1 MVNVKQLQT
10 FGIISISIFCL
21 LIYRVDSVEAASE
34 MATQVTPL
42 IDVQARK
49 NELANVP
56 KRDRRKLCSVNFTT
70 IALDKEAVISG
81 HIQRQH
87 SNVQMAGHALFQ
99 LVENYY
105 YGDEYAAPDLRK
117 ALSQAVKIDAFTD
130 VKPYHPKELPRSYN
144 GFNEPYFQ
152 IAVFLTPLA
161 HAYLILKAEY
171 PEDKELHKGVKQWGD
186 KLYSITVNKKNDFK
200 GKTKGIDRRALHAMG
215 YAHWGNATGN
225 PKVLKTAYDYYKK
238 ALRCVGKGGRD
249 RIWRHWAKKKDH
261 VYYPNMTYQA
271 TLAAG
276 FALQRSG
283 YEDVYEMAP
292 KKGTIIDGIEWL
304 WDSVFDKNQFQLMKI
319 QGSGSRTV
327 AWAELFTLEFP
338 DRPYADKMHNWLESK
353 QTPVYGAFAGGPVSC
368 LYRVI
373 N

>member
-21 LIYRVDSVEAASE
+21 LIYRMDLVAAASE
-34 MATQVTPL
+34 TVTQITPL
-42 IDVQARK
+42 VDVQARK
-49 NELANVP
+49 NELANLP
-56 KRDRRKLCSVNFTT
+56 KRDRSKLCSVKFAN
-70 IALDKEAVISG
+70 IALDKKAVISG
-81 HIQRQH
+81 HIQRQR

-99 LVENYY
+99 LLENYY
-105 YGDEYAAPDLRK
+105 YGDEYAASDIRE

-161 HAYLILKAEY
+161 HAYLVLNAEY
-171 PEDKELHKGVKQWGD
+171 PEDEELHKGVKQWGD

-225 PKVLKTAYDYYKK
+225 PEVLKTAYNYYKK

-276 FALQRSG
+276 FALQRAG
-283 YEDVYEMAP
+283 YKDVYEMAP

-304 WDSVFDKNQFQLMKI
+304 WDAVFDKNQIELIKI

-327 AWAELFTLEFP
+327 AWAELFALEFS
-338 DRPYADKMHNWLESK
+338 DRPYADKMRNWLESK

-368 LYRVI
+368 LYRAI